1 MSAHA
6 RYTQHTEA
14 AASVPEKIMLYFSQ
28 LSRPLQAFLGFRPSP
43 PTLFRSLELSFAWLL
58 PLPSSCSR
66 TAQRLVY
73 LWHLRP
79 EVDLLQVDGVRFQ
92 VVEQLAQQHPVPQGL
107 RQVEHLRRVGS
118 DPVVRWQHVAADQP
132 HRALSPVLHGV
143 GEIPPKWTSPV
154 TYFKPVSR
162 MITGARVPCVESPR
176 ALASPLEDA
185 PSCCSLWAPPWNPL
199 SGLPLPPLL
208 LSQPLSFLST
218 RLYNPFTAESS
229 MQTLFW
235 GVSMSL
241 SPQKVPERAVITLW
255 TSAPYLLLQP
265 MPVQL
270 MTWII
275 THSLFFR

>member
-1 MSAHA
+1 MAIIELSWKGRVPHT
-6 RYTQHTEA
+6 RYTEHTEA
-14 AASVPEKIMLYFSQ
+14 AASLPENLFCILVSYLVCCSHFWVSGPVHQ
-28 LSRPLQAFLGFRPSP
+28 RYLDHPSYLSRDFCRFLR
-43 PTLFRSLELSFAWLL
+43 AH
-58 PLPSSCSR
+58 SSCSR

-79 EVDLLQVDGVRFQ
+79 EVDLLQVDGVRSQ

-154 TYFKPVSR
+154 TYFKPVSG

-176 ALASPLEDA
+176 TLASPLEDG

-199 SGLPLPPLL
+199 SELPLPPL

-218 RLYNPFTAESS
+218 RFYKPFTGESS
-229 MQTLFW
+229 MQTLKAVFQS
-235 GVSMSL
+235 VSMSL
-241 SPQKVPERAVITLW
+241 
-255 TSAPYLLLQP
+255 
-265 MPVQL
+265 
-270 MTWII
+270 
-275 THSLFFR
+275 